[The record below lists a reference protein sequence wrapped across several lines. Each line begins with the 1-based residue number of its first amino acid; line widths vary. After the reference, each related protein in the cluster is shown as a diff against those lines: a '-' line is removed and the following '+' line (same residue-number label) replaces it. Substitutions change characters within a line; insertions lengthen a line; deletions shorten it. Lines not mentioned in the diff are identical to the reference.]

1 MPPEILPVFPFSGL
15 CLVYNL
21 SMNPLDTQRVLD
33 KLSLTGKQRSPNVYD
48 VSACLVRGL
57 QAERIPGQ
65 PLHRVP
71 DFPSTHMVLRW
82 EDSEPKVEVLDARYE
97 EGLTEAQYAAK
108 AIEYVRSY
116 KEALDTGKFTVSGI
130 PIGR

>member
-1 MPPEILPVFPFSGL
+1 M
-15 CLVYNL
+15 YNVG
-21 SMNPLDTQRVLD
+21 MNSLDTQHMLD

-65 PLHRVP
+65 PLHHLP
-71 DFPSTHMVLRW
+71 DFPSTNMVVRW
-82 EDSEPKVEVLDARYE
+82 EESEPKVEVLDARYE

-108 AIEYVRSY
+108 AIEYVQTH
-116 KEALDTGKFTVSGI
+116 KEALDSGKFTVIGV
-130 PIGR
+130 PIG